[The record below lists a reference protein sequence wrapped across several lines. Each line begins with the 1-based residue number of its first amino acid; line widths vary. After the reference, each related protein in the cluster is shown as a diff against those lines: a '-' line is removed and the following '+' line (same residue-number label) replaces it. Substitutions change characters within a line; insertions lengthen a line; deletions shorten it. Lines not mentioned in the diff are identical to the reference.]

1 MFALAVAVSSFSPVA
16 RTFPR
21 MSGASVVRHAAPL
34 ALEPPDETWTSLASG
49 LCYLDTE
56 VGSGELPKEGDV
68 VKVNYVGK
76 LEADGKVFDS
86 TDGRAPFAFKIGAGK
101 VIKGWDEGL
110 STMRVGGKRTLL
122 IPAELGYGE
131 DGAGAIPPNAT
142 LRFECELVALETG
155 FAAVMSTFPGGISN
169 VVLTSLLALSFIPY
183 MLPAELKPD
192 AWKAGGGF

>member
-1 MFALAVAVSSFSPVA
+1 
-16 RTFPR
+16 
-21 MSGASVVRHAAPL
+21 
-34 ALEPPDETWTSLASG
+34 
-49 LCYLDTE
+49 
-56 VGSGELPKEGDV
+56 
-68 VKVNYVGK
+68 
-76 LEADGKVFDS
+76 
-86 TDGRAPFAFKIGAGK
+86 
-101 VIKGWDEGL
+101 
-110 STMRVGGKRTLL
+110 MRVGGKRTLL

-155 FAAVMSTFPGGISN
+155 FAAIMSTFPGGISN